1 LSVYLDTSVLV
12 SLFVRDGRTDRVLNW
27 AQTQTEPP
35 QVSDWAVTEFSSA
48 LGLRRRLGQ
57 LEEADRANLELALD
71 GWLQTVSRVEVGSA
85 DLALARHLMRSELIA
100 LKAPDAFH
108 LALSLRWGSV
118 LATTDRQ
125 LAQAAV
131 DLGLQVEDL

>member
-12 SLFVRDGRTDRVLNW
+12 SLFVRDGHTDRVLSW

-71 GWLQTVSRVEVGSA
+71 GWQRSISVCLSKTFSRMLNNRSPFLNRLE
-85 DLALARHLMRSELIA
+85 RPMR
-100 LKAPDAFH
+100 
-108 LALSLRWGSV
+108 LS
-118 LATTDRQ
+118 
-125 LAQAAV
+125 
-131 DLGLQVEDL
+131 